1 MSHRLTLFVGL
12 IWLAVLGGGMA
23 WFDHYMAAAGPQ
35 IIAPSDLPS
44 KSGLPSVPGR
54 DTLVMVVH
62 PQCPCSRASL
72 AELDRLM
79 SASSSHLTADVVFV
93 QYAGVSNQWSKS
105 DNWRQAAAIPGVHVL
120 LDPNGI
126 LARRLGALTSGQS
139 YLYSPTGRLLFQGG
153 LTGGRGEEGDNA
165 GLSAVNAL
173 LAGKTPA
180 RTHTLVFGCP
190 LFAGQNEQK
199 VREKCPA

>member
-1 MSHRLTLFVGL
+1 
-12 IWLAVLGGGMA
+12 
-23 WFDHYMAAAGPQ
+23 
-35 IIAPSDLPS
+35 
-44 KSGLPSVPGR
+44 
-54 DTLVMVVH
+54 
-62 PQCPCSRASL
+62 L

-105 DNWRQAAAIPGVHVL
+105 DNWRQASAIPCVHVM

-139 YLYSPTGRLLFQGG
+139 YLYSPAGRLLFQGG

-165 GLSAVNAL
+165 GLSVVSAL
-173 LAGKTPA
+173 LAGKTPP

-190 LFAGQNEQK
+190 LFAGENEQK
-199 VREKCPA
+199 GRERCPAQN